1 MSASARRLTGVTADR
16 IRWPRPD
23 AIVRGGRAGGPGSAT
38 PGAPLRGRLIESA
51 QTPTPADTAEEL
63 TAVQRDAFAKG
74 YAQGE
79 RAGDAAAGQRNE
91 GMVRRLVAT
100 IEEIASLRAGMM
112 RTTERELVR
121 LAVSMAERIVRREVE
136 VDAELL
142 SAMARVAID
151 RLGENVAATIHLNPV
166 DYEAMMAA
174 RQGAA
179 FGGAVQVVADALVG
193 RGGCLVKS
201 AFGVVDAGIDTQ
213 IREMSHALLGDEAAA
228 APAEARPNGV
238 PTSA

>member
-23 AIVRGGRAGGPGSAT
+23 AVGRGGRPGGASGPLPGV
-38 PGAPLRGRLIESA
+38 PGRARLLEHQKA
-51 QTPTPADTAEEL
+51 AAPADAAEAMS
-63 TAVQRDAFAKG
+63 AVERDAFAKG

-79 RAGDAAAGQRNE
+79 RAGEAAAGQRNE
-91 GMVRRLVAT
+91 AMVRRLVAT

-121 LAVSMAERIVRREVE
+121 LAVAMAERIVRREVD

-142 SAMARVAID
+142 TAMARVAID
-151 RLGENVAATIHLNPV
+151 RLGENVAATIHLNPA
-166 DYEAMMAA
+166 DHEAMMAA
-174 RQGAA
+174 RKGEPFA
-179 FGGAVQVVADALVG
+179 GAVQVVADPLVG

-213 IREMSHALLGDEAAA
+213 IREMSQALLGDEAAA
-228 APAEARPNGV
+228 PAEAKPHGV
-238 PTSA
+238 PSGA

>member
-1 MSASARRLTGVTADR
+1 MSASARRLVGVTADK

-23 AIVRGGRAGGPGSAT
+23 AVGRGGRPGGGPAAAAGAPPRARLVEPAHTPPPAGG
-38 PGAPLRGRLIESA
+38 
-51 QTPTPADTAEEL
+51 AEAM
-63 TAVQRDAFAKG
+63 TAVERDAFAKG

-79 RAGDAAAGQRNE
+79 RAGELAAGQRNE

-121 LAVSMAERIVRREVE
+121 LAVAMAERIVRREVE

-142 SAMARVAID
+142 TAMARVAID
-151 RLGENVAATIHLNPV
+151 RLGESVAATIHLNPA

-174 RQGAA
+174 RQGAP
-179 FGGAVQVVADALVG
+179 FGGSVQVVADPLVG

-213 IREMSHALLGDEAAA
+213 IREMSQALLGDET
-228 APAEARPNGV
+228 AEEAKPHGV
-238 PTSA
+238 PTGA